1 MSDANLNEKLGRLRQ
16 QLREMGSVLVAFSG
30 GVDSTFLAAVARD
43 TLGREQM
50 AAATARSPIFPLH
63 ELEQAKELAQALDLE
78 HVIFSSTA
86 LEDGRFTA
94 NPPDRCYYCK
104 LNLLAELWRI
114 AEERNLHFVA
124 DGTNADD
131 VNDYRPGLRAAE
143 ELAVKLPLKDAGLTK
158 DEIRTLSAELGLPTH
173 DRPSAA
179 CLATRFPYGDP
190 ITADGLQRVEGAEN
204 LLREMGFRQFR
215 VRSHD
220 PIARVE
226 LEPRED
232 LSALMDEG
240 ARQDFVAKV
249 KALGYKYVTLD
260 LEGYRTGSMD
270 EALTEADAATK
281 RESPTG
287 E

>member
-16 QLREMGSVLVAFSG
+16 QLQEMGSVLVAFSG

-50 AAATARSPIFPLH
+50 AAATARSAIFPLH

-78 HVIFSSTA
+78 HVIFSFTV

-190 ITADGLQRVEGAEN
+190 ITADRLQRVEAAEN
-204 LLREMGFRQFR
+204 LLRKMGFGQFR

-226 LEPRED
+226 LGLRED
-232 LSALMDEG
+232 LSALTDEG

-260 LEGYRTGSMD
+260 LEGYRTGSMN
-270 EALTEADAATK
+270 ETLTEGDAATK